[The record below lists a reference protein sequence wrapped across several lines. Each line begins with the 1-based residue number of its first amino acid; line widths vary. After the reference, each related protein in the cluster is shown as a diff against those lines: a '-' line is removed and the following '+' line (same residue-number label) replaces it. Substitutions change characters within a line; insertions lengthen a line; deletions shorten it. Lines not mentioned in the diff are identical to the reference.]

1 MGKNEIREVMQT
13 EVRCLSYMALRA
25 APADRHVFMHQGFG
39 MVQLYLSLFPEDAE
53 EIVEWWDDRRSE
65 FFQ

>member
-13 EVRCLSYMALRA
+13 EVRCLSHMALRA

-39 MVQLYLSLFPEDAE
+39 MVQLYLSLLTT
-53 EIVEWWDDRRSE
+53 
-65 FFQ
+65 